1 LTAFHRAPADLVHRV
16 LRDGRIVFDRDPP
29 ARIRFEVRRRNEYF
43 DLAPRDVR
51 GRLELMAGFRNAVVH
66 MYEDVNLAIVRDVVE
81 NHLGDLLEFVAAIR
95 FRL

>member
-1 LTAFHRAPADLVHRV
+1 
-16 LRDGRIVFDRDPP
+16 
-29 ARIRFEVRRRNEYF
+29 
-43 DLAPRDVR
+43 
-51 GRLELMAGFRNAVVH
+51 MAGFRNAVVH